1 MASRDPPQADLDE
14 LAELIREL
22 DVAVLDRLRRNLL
35 PRLVPVDSLSRG
47 ALAGQH
53 LPKFRDEIFQTGNV
67 LRRARSSGAQSAFF
81 HVALPS
87 HENHAGRKSSRCSG
101 AAFGKLRGI

>member
-22 DVAVLDRLRRNLL
+22 DVAVLDRLRSDLL
-35 PRLVPVDSLSRG
+35 PRLLPVDRLGRG

-53 LPKFRDEIFQTGNV
+53 LPKFRDEIFRMGNV
-67 LRRARSSGAQSAFF
+67 LRRAEPFGTQSAFF

-101 AAFGKLRGI
+101 